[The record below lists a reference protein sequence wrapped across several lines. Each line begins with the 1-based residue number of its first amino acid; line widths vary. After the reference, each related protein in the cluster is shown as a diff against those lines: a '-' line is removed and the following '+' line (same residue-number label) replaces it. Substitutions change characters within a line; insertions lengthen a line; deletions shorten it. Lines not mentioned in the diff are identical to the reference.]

1 MRIGILT
8 YYRVPNFGAN
18 LQAISTYYCLKKLG
32 HEIVFLNY
40 ASPRTRFIQR
50 RVSGNRQFQAHFD
63 FIDKYIPEQT
73 KVLSNSSAVKN
84 EISRRQLD
92 AVIIGSDAVTQ
103 HHPLFSTLK
112 LSNLSLYWLMPLE
125 PERRFPNAFWG
136 YRFAG
141 QTPTAMM
148 SVSSQNSPYKSFSMI
163 TNHFMGKLLGKMRYI
178 STRDEW
184 TRDMMLNAN
193 DSLQIEITPDPVF
206 ALNENAKDIIPTEEE
221 IRSKFNLPEKYV
233 LVGLRSQALTLEQM
247 SEFDRLLRRDNM
259 SCVSFPV
266 DIVKMYKHPFKYSID
281 EPISPLE
288 WFALLKYASAY
299 VGSNMHPIVSCLT
312 NGVPCYSLDN
322 WGTTD
327 FWGRKKESA
336 SSKVYDVLH
345 QYGLEDN
352 RSQIEQGKCQVK
364 MEHIIDTLHAFPK
377 DKVMMISRKRYE
389 AYRKMIDDIINS
401 LK

>member
-32 HEIVFLNY
+32 HEVVFLNY
-40 ASPRTRFIQR
+40 ASPRTRFIQS
-50 RVSGNRQFQAHFD
+50 RVSSNRQVQAHFD
-63 FIDKYIPEQT
+63 FIDKYIPNQT
-73 KVLSNSSAVKN
+73 KVLSTSLAVKK
-84 EISRRQLD
+84 EILLRQLD

-112 LSNLSLYWLMPLE
+112 LSNLSMYWLMPLE

-141 QTPTAMM
+141 KIPTAMM
-148 SVSSQNSPYKSFSMI
+148 SVSSQNSPYKSFSAI
-163 TNHFMGKLLGKMRYI
+163 TNHFMGNLLGKMRYI

-193 DSLQIEITPDPVF
+193 NSLHIEITPDPVF
-206 ALNENAKDIIPTEEE
+206 ALNENAKEIIPTETD

-233 LVGLRSQALTLEQM
+233 LVGLRSQSLTLEQM
-247 SEFDRLLRRDNM
+247 SELDNLLNHEGL

-266 DIVKMYKHPFKYSID
+266 DIIKSYKHPFKYSID

-288 WFALLKYASAY
+288 WFGLLKYASAY

-327 FWGRKKESA
+327 FWGHKKECA
-336 SSKVYDVLH
+336 SSKVFDVLH
-345 QYGLEDN
+345 QYGLEGN
-352 RSQIEQGKCQVK
+352 RSQIEQGKCYVK
-364 MEHIIDTLHAFPK
+364 MEHIVNMLHSYPK
-377 DKVMMISRKRYE
+377 ENVLGISRKRYKS
-389 AYRKMIDDIINS
+389 YCKMIDNIISS